1 EDLTAIPQ
9 PKVDSSSVT
18 PGEV

>member
-1 EDLTAIPQ
+1 DLTAIPQ
-9 PKVDSSSVT
+9 PKVDSSTVT

>member
-9 PKVDSSSVT
+9 PKVDSSTVT